1 MIHEDLQQ
9 HLIQRPSHLAA
20 AQGHFHQNGETDDA
34 DNRKND
40 EDDQVDGEV
49 GALFA
54 IFPAMSVAFGALRA
68 HDTLVAGVTHSNWML
83 LVPTEARV
91 WPNALCE
98 SLLCRA

>member
-40 EDDQVDGEV
+40 EDDQNERDG
-49 GALFA
+49 GMYTFA
-54 IFPAMSVAFGALRA
+54 WRASVSGRCW
-68 HDTLVAGVTHSNWML
+68 T
-83 LVPTEARV
+83 
-91 WPNALCE
+91 
-98 SLLCRA
+98 